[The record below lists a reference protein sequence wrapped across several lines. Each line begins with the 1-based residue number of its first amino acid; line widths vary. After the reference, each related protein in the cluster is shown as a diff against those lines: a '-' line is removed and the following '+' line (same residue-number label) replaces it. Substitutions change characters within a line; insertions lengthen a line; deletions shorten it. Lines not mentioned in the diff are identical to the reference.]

1 MGPELGHT
9 EDALESTDV
18 LTKQQRIAQ
27 LSAQMPT
34 AGLTSLAHHI
44 DKDWLY
50 EAYRRTRKDGAAGV
64 DDVTAAEYEQDLEG
78 NLSSL
83 LERFKSGSY
92 FAPPVKRVYIAK
104 EGSRGAKRA
113 IGMPTLED
121 KVLQRAVVM
130 LLSPIYEHDFLDC
143 SYGFRPGRSV
153 HQALE
158 ALWHAIMSMGGR
170 CWVLEVDIKSYFDT
184 VEHDHLRGFYGKRVR
199 DGVVRRILGKW
210 LKAGVTE
217 DGATRY
223 PDEGTPQG
231 GVISPLLSNIY
242 LHEVLDTWYAQQVR
256 PRMRGRAKLVRFAD
270 DFVIVFNNANDARR
284 VQQVLPKRF
293 GRYGLSL
300 HKEKTRLVDF
310 RRPARKDRSKSG
322 SFVFLGFTHYWGKS
336 RKGNRV
342 VKRKTAKAKLKLAI
356 GRVHRWCK
364 ANRHLPVNEQQQHLS
379 RKLHGHYG
387 FYGITF
393 NGRSL
398 SSFYEQVKRSW
409 RKWLSRRSREKPMP
423 WDRFNR
429 LLERYPLPRPR
440 IVHQFS

>member
-1 MGPELGHT
+1 MGPLKGHT

-18 LTKQQRIAQ
+18 LTKQQRIAE

-34 AGLTSLAHHI
+34 AGLTSLAYHI
-44 DKDWLY
+44 DMGWMY
-50 EAYRRTRKDGAAGV
+50 EAYRRTRKDAAAGV
-64 DDVTAAEYEQDLEG
+64 DEVTAAEYEQHLGE
-78 NLSSL
+78 NLSLL

-92 FAPPVKRVYIAK
+92 YAPPVKRVYIAK
-104 EGSRGAKRA
+104 EGGDKRP

-143 SYGFRPGRSV
+143 SYGYRPGRDV

-158 ALWHAIMSMGGR
+158 ALWQAIMSMGGK
-170 CWVLEVDIKSYFDT
+170 CWVLEVDIKNFFGT
-184 VEHDHLRGFYGKRVR
+184 VRHEHLREFYGKRVR

-210 LKAGVTE
+210 LKAGVME
-217 DGATRY
+217 DGAVHY

-231 GVISPLLSNIY
+231 GVISPLFSNIY
-242 LHEVLDTWYAQQVR
+242 LHEVHDAWFAQQVR
-256 PRMRGRAKLVRFAD
+256 PRMRGRAEMFRFAD
-270 DFVIVFNNANDARR
+270 DFVIVFSDAADAER

-293 GRYGLSL
+293 ERYGLSL

-310 RRPARKDRSKSG
+310 SRPPFKGRGKFG

-336 RKGNRV
+336 RKGNWV
-342 VKRKTAKAKLKLAI
+342 VKRKTAKVKLKRAI
-356 GRVHRWCK
+356 GRVHRWCR
-364 ANRHLPVNEQQQHLS
+364 ANRHLPVKEQREQLS

-393 NGRSL
+393 NWRSL
-398 SSFYEQVKRSW
+398 NSFYGQVERSW
-409 RKWLSRRSREKPMP
+409 HKWLSRRSREKPMP
-423 WDRFNR
+423 WERFKR
-429 LLERYPLPRPR
+429 LLERYPLPKPR
-440 IVHQFS
+440 IVHQYS

>member
-1 MGPELGHT
+1 MGPRLGHT

-34 AGLTSLAHHI
+34 AGLTSLAYHI
-44 DKDWLY
+44 DKGWLN
-50 EAYRRTRKDGAAGV
+50 EAYRRTRKDAAAGV
-64 DDVTAAEYEQDLEG
+64 DEVTAAEYEQDLEG
-78 NLSSL
+78 NLASL

-104 EGSRGAKRA
+104 EGSRDAKRP
-113 IGMPTLED
+113 IGIPTLED

-143 SYGFRPGRSV
+143 SYGFRPGRNV

-158 ALWHAIMSMGGR
+158 ALWHAVMSMGGR

-184 VEHDHLRGFYGKRVR
+184 VKHEHLREFYGKRVR

-210 LKAGVTE
+210 LKAGVMK
-217 DGATRY
+217 DGAVSY
-223 PDEGTPQG
+223 PEEGTPQG

-242 LHEVLDTWYAQQVR
+242 LHEVLDVWFAQQVR

-270 DFVIVFNNANDARR
+270 DFVIVFNNAEDARR

-300 HKEKTRLVDF
+300 HSEKTRLVDF
-310 RRPARKDRSKSG
+310 SRPARKDRSKSG

-342 VKRKTAKAKLKLAI
+342 VKRKTAKVKLKLAI

-364 ANRHLPVNEQQQHLS
+364 ANRHLPVREQRQQLS

-398 SSFYEQVKRSW
+398 NSFYEQVKRSW